1 MERGFEING
10 PFVSNWCHYC
20 SWLLKKGELLTTFET
35 SVFISDPY
43 PVSILSRGFDN
54 KYLSN
59 TLPRKIMN
67 LPYSIPYVAYV
78 RNTFLTADR
87 SCATNIFEKTLIE
100 IRSHHL
106 YASFGTFCAQIGQFF
121 EAQWL
126 SESLKIDKL
135 HPRKTSS
142 ISEFF
147 RMFKDSLYRE

>member
-1 MERGFEING
+1 MLYICRSYDMRNELWNQQSFFENHSKLQDCPNFTVRRQKFRNSIKSRFSANFCKQIQTFLKDNLERGFEING

-67 LPYSIPYVAYV
+67 LPYSIRMYW
-78 RNTFLTADR
+78 
-87 SCATNIFEKTLIE
+87 TNFWQPTVHVQIF
-100 IRSHHL
+100 
-106 YASFGTFCAQIGQFF
+106 FF
-121 EAQWL
+121 
-126 SESLKIDKL
+126 
-135 HPRKTSS
+135 
-142 ISEFF
+142 
-147 RMFKDSLYRE
+147 